1 MRLDTYIINHNI
13 YMPMKKR
20 KRKAKPTG
28 QRQSQRQSVV
38 VNIGSTSKSKP
49 RKSSGRGGLP
59 PPSHAHNLA
68 PTFVTAPQID
78 YTPLLAMIQQHA
90 RPIVAQAPMP
100 VTTTPL
106 SASVQA
112 SNAEQMAGEAALRR
126 AGATAGNFQT
136 PASEARIRPEPEPIG
151 APQPRPKPSGF
162 PTLNNPIPE
171 PVLGDLR
178 RSFVQAAAYTGQQRQ
193 SGLTSQKSGLEQAQ
207 EAISMIIKANPPP
220 GSVSSV
226 ATSAPTKL
234 SSSAVSG
241 QASPE
246 QDLGGFLSPF
256 GTITPEAKKT
266 KSKGRPPGAKNK
278 PKDTSQTTI
287 PFVKQGL

>member
-1 MRLDTYIINHNI
+1 
-13 YMPMKKR
+13 MPPKKR
-20 KRKAKPTG
+20 KRKAKPPT

-38 VNIGSTSKSKP
+38 VNIGSKSTP
-49 RKSSGRGGLP
+49 RKSSGRGNLP

-112 SNAEQMAGEAALRR
+112 SNAEQMAGDAALRR
-126 AGATAGNFQT
+126 AGQTAGNFQP
-136 PASEARIRPEPEPIG
+136 PASEARMRPEPEPIG

-171 PVLGDLR
+171 PVVGDVR
-178 RSFVQAAAYTGQQRQ
+178 RSFVQAAAYTGQQRQARQ

-207 EAISMIIKANPPP
+207 EAISMIIKANPPA

-256 GTITPEAKKT
+256 GTITPEAKKP

-287 PFVKQGL
+287 PFL

>member
-1 MRLDTYIINHNI
+1 
-13 YMPMKKR
+13 MPPRKK
-20 KRKAKPTG
+20 KRKAKTPKST

-49 RKSSGRGGLP
+49 RKSSGRGNLP

-68 PTFVTAPQID
+68 PTFVTAPQVD
-78 YTPLLAMIQQHA
+78 YTPLLAMMQHHA

-100 VTTTPL
+100 VQNPTTPL
-106 SASVQA
+106 SSANVATQTGSAQ
-112 SNAEQMAGEAALRR
+112 QLAGQAALRR
-126 AGATAGNFQT
+126 AGPTAGNFQT
-136 PASEARIRPEPEPIG
+136 PASEARMRPEPEPIG

-171 PVLGDLR
+171 PVLGDVR
-178 RSFVQAAAYTGQQRQ
+178 RSFVQAAAYTGQQRQARQ

-207 EAISMIIKANPPP
+207 EAISMILKANPPP

-241 QASPE
+241 QVSPE

-256 GTITPEAKKT
+256 GTVPPEAKKP
-266 KSKGRPPGAKNK
+266 KSKGRPAGAKNK

-287 PFVKQGL
+287 PFRRQGL

>member
-1 MRLDTYIINHNI
+1 
-13 YMPMKKR
+13 MPPKKR
-20 KRKAKPTG
+20 KRKAKTPRG
-28 QRQSQRQSVV
+28 QSQSQRQSVV
-38 VNIGSTSKSKP
+38 VNIGSKSTP

-106 SASVQA
+106 SASIQA
-112 SNAEQMAGEAALRR
+112 STTVGPSAQQMAREAALRR
-126 AGATAGNFQT
+126 AGQTAGNFQP
-136 PASEARIRPEPEPIG
+136 PASEARMRPEPEPSMPKDTVK
-151 APQPRPKPSGF
+151 AKPPVQPTPLLVQ
-162 PTLNNPIPE
+162 PTPLLVQPNPL
-171 PVLGDLR
+171 V
-178 RSFVQAAAYTGQQRQ
+178 RQ
-193 SGLTSQKSGLEQAQ
+193 SGLTSQTSGLEQAQ
-207 EAISMIIKANPPP
+207 EAISMIIKANPPA

-241 QASPE
+241 QATQE
-246 QDLGGFLSPF
+246 QDLAGFR
-256 GTITPEAKKT
+256 T
-266 KSKGRPPGAKNK
+266 KGRPSTSKKLAEKVAKDVASGK
-278 PKDTSQTTI
+278 QTQLS
-287 PFVKQGL
+287 FKKQGLK